1 MKKIFI
7 KIWQFFLKIWNF
19 ITGLFKKR
27 KKKLLERKLAEI
39 ETAKLTAQEVQAP
52 EITISPEEQIFL
64 DLIGRGYP
72 IQVVKNEIGYIQEEI
87 VEGVIGVK
95 TGNKIYVDLY
105 QTGNPIETDEV
116 LPKRVRVRRQYIYEP
131 YIEDYNAGI
140 PYIPCLV
147 VKEIKYLIEEI

>member
-1 MKKIFI
+1 MAN
-7 KIWQFFLKIWNF
+7 QQ
-19 ITGLFKKR
+19 T
-27 KKKLLERKLAEI
+27 
-39 ETAKLTAQEVQAP
+39 

-64 DLIGRGYP
+64 NLIGQGYS

-87 VEGVIGVK
+87 VEGVIGK
-95 TGNKIYVDLY
+95 PTGNKIYVDLY

-116 LPKRVRVRRQYIYEP
+116 LPQRIRVRKQYIYEP
-131 YIEDYNAGI
+131 YIEDCNAGI